1 MPKFHLNSRF
11 PHELIIFHFL
21 FNPCCEFVHL
31 LITMLP
37 QLTNHHAAP
46 TCQTGGQALL
56 SLSGSHSTTAFQEI
70 SAQHFLILVRGP
82 RVCFCLSLCLCML
95 PSFCF
100 YLTPTWVTQV
110 IEKCALWSLA
120 LCSLSLRLVL
130 LKIGEPPFCITGLF
144 TMTYLRETTLTRCC
158 MTDFHGKRR

>member
-1 MPKFHLNSRF
+1 
-11 PHELIIFHFL
+11 
-21 FNPCCEFVHL
+21 
-31 LITMLP
+31 MLP
-37 QLTNHHAAP
+37 QLTNRHAAP
-46 TCQTGGQALL
+46 TCHTGSRGLALF

-70 SAQHFLILVRGP
+70 SAQHFLVLVRGP
-82 RVCFCLSLCLCML
+82 RVCFSLSRCLCML

-110 IEKCALWSLA
+110 MEKCALWSLA
-120 LCSLSLRLVL
+120 LCSLSLRLLL
-130 LKIGEPPFCITGLF
+130 LKIGEPPFCIKGLF